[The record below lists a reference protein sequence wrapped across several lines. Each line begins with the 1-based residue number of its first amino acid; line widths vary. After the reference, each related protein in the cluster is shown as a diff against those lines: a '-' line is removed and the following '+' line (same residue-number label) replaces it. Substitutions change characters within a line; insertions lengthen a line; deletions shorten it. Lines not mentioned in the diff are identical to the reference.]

1 MLLARGWHGGHGGG
15 GNFSWWSLLL
25 LVGVMVVLLY
35 LARRRRQRA
44 SRFGQDSAGSWPETG
59 MAPGWY
65 PDQNDATLMRYFDG
79 QTWTSQTRRN

>member
-1 MLLARGWHGGHGGG
+1 MAATAVAAISAGGVC
-15 GNFSWWSLLL
+15 FSWS
-25 LVGVMVVLLY
+25 
-35 LARRRRQRA
+35 
-44 SRFGQDSAGSWPETG
+44 ETG